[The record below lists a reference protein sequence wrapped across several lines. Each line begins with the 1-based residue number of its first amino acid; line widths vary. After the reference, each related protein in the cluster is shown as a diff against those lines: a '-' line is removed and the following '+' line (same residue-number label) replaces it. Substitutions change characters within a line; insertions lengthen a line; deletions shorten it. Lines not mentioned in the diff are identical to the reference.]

1 MSSSVE
7 KWPNG
12 RETLDFDYASQL
24 EAIGGLLFRNRQ
36 ADAGLLDEISDAKEW
51 AQRSTG
57 EANYFAVDHTVDLMN
72 RSIFQAVA
80 HSLAAV
86 GMIAPCIEGI
96 FKDVFERMNEELP
109 RGDLAKNIIKVVE
122 KRKLTPYL
130 PDELSP
136 TLEAL
141 FRYRNELLHW
151 GFEWPAHTR
160 RQFQDAT
167 HQWPDGWFEEATE
180 GSRPWMYS
188 MSPTFIKLCV
198 KVAEEVTEGLQDY
211 LIDKAREEDGLP
223 RLGKQKGCE
232 LLN

>member
-12 RETLDFDYASQL
+12 RGTLDFDYASQL

-36 ADAGLLDEISDAKEW
+36 ADAALLDEISDAKEW
-51 AQRSTG
+51 AQQSTG
-57 EANYFAVDHTVDLMN
+57 EANYFAVDLMVDLMN

-80 HSLAAV
+80 HSMATV
-86 GMIAPCIEGI
+86 GMIAPFIEGI

-109 RGDLAKNIIKVVE
+109 RRDLAKNIINVVD
-122 KRKLTPYL
+122 KIGLTPYL

-160 RQFQDAT
+160 QQFQDAT
-167 HQWPDGWFEEATE
+167 LQWPEGWFEEATE
-180 GSRPWMYS
+180 DSRPWMYS
-188 MSPTFIKLCV
+188 MSATFIKHCV
-198 KVAEEVTEGLQDY
+198 NMAKEVTEGSQDY
-211 LIDKAREEDGLP
+211 LIDEAREENGLP
-223 RLGKQKGCE
+223 RLGRQKDYD